1 MEIDKTNIT
10 DSDAIIRHPDNDN
23 FISDHRNPSM
33 IQNSS
38 SSMSGVD
45 NEFKTNDVAANIK
58 NTPFSCF
65 FLFLNYMI
73 GSGILN
79 QPYVFEQCGIVGAFI
94 LYILACYFTWLG
106 LMLIT
111 ETALFT
117 SIFEYQQISHVAYGK
132 FGDLLVDIS
141 VLFYS
146 FGAELTYFIVVG
158 YTASNLLVSWG
169 CSSAVCQPY
178 ATITIIMFL
187 IILPLCMFRHFGHLH
202 FLSIFSIMT
211 IAICILLVVSA
222 CRVSEGVYRCV
233 CIVNN

>member
-1 MEIDKTNIT
+1 MEIDKVTIT
-10 DSDAIIRHPDNDN
+10 DSVAIIRHPDNDN
-23 FISDHRNPSM
+23 FTSELNDSSM
-33 IQNSS
+33 IQSSS
-38 SSMSGVD
+38 SSMSGVS
-45 NEFKTNDVAANIK
+45 NEYKTNDIAANIK

-79 QPYVFEQCGIVGAFI
+79 QPYVFEQCGIIGAFI

-117 SIFEYQQISHVAYGK
+117 SVFEYQQIAHVAYGK
-132 FGDLLVDIS
+132 LGDLLVDIS

-169 CSSAVCQPY
+169 CNIAVCQPY

-187 IILPLCMFRHFGHLH
+187 IILPLCMYRHFGHLH

-211 IAICILLVVSA
+211 IAICIFLVVS
-222 CRVSEGVYRCV
+222 ECV
-233 CIVNN
+233 VNE